1 MPLGSCQDTLTYT
14 NDEPANTLIGR
25 IEKVAMTTKKVLVL
39 LVLTSL
45 LGFVSPE
52 FKRLYTE
59 GTEALEAGNLEL
71 CIELLEQTRELNPN
85 YSSYTRNNLAIF
97 YYEAG
102 RDGEGWFELRQA
114 VMRSQDDRDRLKRCR
129 R

>member
-1 MPLGSCQDTLTYT
+1 MPFESCQDTLTYT

-25 IEKVAMTTKKVLVL
+25 IEQVAMTTKKVLVL

-52 FKRLYTE
+52 FKQLYTE
-59 GTEALEAGNLEL
+59 GTEALEAGNIEL
-71 CIELLEQTRELNPN
+71 CIELLEQARELNPN

-97 YYEAG
+97 YYGLEETVKG
-102 RDGEGWFELRQA
+102 GSSFDKL
-114 VMRSQDDRDRLKRCR
+114 S
-129 R
+129 